1 MTEAPVPG
9 DERKWAAIAHLAALA
24 GVIVPM
30 GGAVLGPLIV
40 WYMKKEQ
47 MPFVADQ
54 AREAL
59 NFQLTVFIAS
69 FIGLLLIFIG
79 IGVLVLLLLFL
90 ADLVLIWI
98 ATFNASEGVAYR
110 YPVNLRLVK
119 N

>member
-1 MTEAPVPG
+1 MTEPAVPG
-9 DERKWAAIAHLAALA
+9 DERKWAAIAHLAGLA
-24 GVIVPM
+24 GIIIPM
-30 GGAVLGPLIV
+30 GGSVLGPLIV
-40 WYMKKEQ
+40 WYMKKDT

-69 FIGLLLIFIG
+69 CAGLLLIFIG
-79 IGVLVLLLLFL
+79 IGLPLLLLLFV
-90 ADLVLIWI
+90 ADLVLIWV

-110 YPVNLRLVK
+110 YPVNLRVVK